1 VTDVVTQSDQPVETA
16 PRIGYI
22 GKRLGRFLITGELGR
37 GGMATVY
44 RGHDPQL
51 GRDVAIKV
59 MHGFFAGRVDL
70 EARFRRE
77 ASTVATIRHP
87 SILNVYDFAAPSGEE
102 PGYIV
107 SELIE
112 GPGLR
117 AVTDGRGGRLRP
129 EVAALIVAR
138 VAEALGATHAA
149 GIVHRDVK
157 PDNVLIDRAGGH
169 ARVVLTDFGVA
180 HVSSMDTMTATGAVV
195 GSPAYMSPE
204 QARSEDVGAPS
215 DVFSLGVML
224 YQLCTGHLPF
234 SGKDPLAVIT
244 AILRGQYRRPSEIE
258 PRVSPAL
265 EKVIVRCLQGDP
277 AARYPDGTAVAEAV
291 RAALGETRAAAHLE
305 DEEAALRRFLDDPG
319 AFEVALGEPVARVAV
334 AAAAQARRSG
344 QLSRALAE
352 LGRAL
357 AYQPD
362 DAEAQALLARLNA
375 QRGRPGFRFAMA
387 AGLLLLAGAA
397 IGVWRHGA
405 GQRRANQS
413 LPAPAPALAAAAE
426 APRPGPPAGVATPA
440 MEPSHS
446 PDQQR
451 PAPTPPAIGAEGQR
465 PRETG
470 PRRDA
475 AARPRHRASAN
486 TVARTATT
494 REAAGPGIASPASPA
509 ASGPPAANAEPAR
522 EEPHAAPHA
531 EAPGL
536 PASSARGD
544 TGLLGAGTS
553 PPASIGAGPAVAK
566 APPAVAKAS
575 LALHASYGFCEP
587 SLDAHP
593 PSLRANYTGLPAGAH
608 EIYCTLPQGGP
619 KLHVATYDLPAGARA
634 SVVIIPGPDG
644 RPIIGRSE

>member
-1 VTDVVTQSDQPVETA
+1 VTDVVTQSDLPVETA
-16 PRIGYI
+16 PRVGYI
-22 GKRLGRFLITGELGR
+22 GKRLGRFLIVGELGR

-44 RGHDPQL
+44 RARDPQL

-87 SILNVYDFAAPSGEE
+87 SILNVYDFAAPAGEE

-204 QARSEDVGAPS
+204 QARSEDVGATS

-234 SGKDPLAVIT
+234 SGKDPLVLIT

-258 PRVSPAL
+258 PRVSPAM
-265 EKVIVRCLQGDP
+265 EKVIVRCLQVDP
-277 AARYPDGTAVAEAV
+277 AARFPDGTAVAEAL
-291 RAALGETRAAAHLE
+291 REALGETRVAARLE
-305 DEEAALRRFLDDPG
+305 DEEAALRRFLDDPD
-319 AFEVALGEPVARVAV
+319 AFEAALAAPVARVAV
-334 AAAAQARRSG
+334 TAAEQARKSR

-357 AYQPD
+357 AYQPNN
-362 DAEAQALLARLNA
+362 AEAQALLARLNA
-375 QRGRPGFRFAMA
+375 RRVLPGARVAMA

-397 IGVWRHGA
+397 AGGWRHHARQGGGGPA
-405 GQRRANQS
+405 S
-413 LPAPAPALAAAAE
+413 LPPATSAAE
-426 APRPGPPAGVATPA
+426 ARPPAVPVASAPGPQPGQRADEPAQTAERPI
-440 MEPSHS
+440 EPSPDATAMGTKPS
-446 PDQQR
+446 PSRDS
-451 PAPTPPAIGAEGQR
+451 
-465 PRETG
+465 G
-470 PRRDA
+470 PRHDPAARARRRPLAVA
-475 AARPRHRASAN
+475 AARPMAGPPKSGALDPSAA
-486 TVARTATT
+486 ARPAPVKDEAA
-494 REAAGPGIASPASPA
+494 REAHQDPAPANDGEAANPAHGDRGAIGAGASPAPGPASPA
-509 ASGPPAANAEPAR
+509 APVK
-522 EEPHAAPHA
+522 AAPLA
-531 EAPGL
+531 
-536 PASSARGD
+536 
-544 TGLLGAGTS
+544 
-553 PPASIGAGPAVAK
+553 
-566 APPAVAKAS
+566 AKAS
-575 LALHASYGFCEP
+575 LALRASYGFCEP

-593 PSLRANYTGLPAGAH
+593 PSLRANYSGLNPGAH

-619 KLHVATYDLPAGARA
+619 KLHVGTYDLPAGARA
-634 SVVIIPGPDG
+634 NVVIIPGPDG
-644 RPIIGRSE
+644 RPTIGRSQ